1 MCPIALSVNTIGQ
14 SKNKLKNIFKIFD
27 NYLAEKT
34 ENKISLKLILLFI
47 PAAYVTNLFHEF
59 GHWITGEILGND
71 MTYSLN
77 YVWPKN
83 GHYVD
88 ASNDLYVSI
97 GGPAFTILLS
107 VIFLLV
113 IEKYKN
119 IYAYPFVFFP
129 MFSRFFSILLG
140 GFSKQDESRISVI
153 LENGAYTVAII
164 VLMILLLLMLRGS
177 FKLKIGLKNIG
188 YFLAISTLCQL
199 LVIGTYKMIP

>member
-1 MCPIALSVNTIGQ
+1 M
-14 SKNKLKNIFKIFD
+14 
-27 NYLAEKT
+27 AEKT